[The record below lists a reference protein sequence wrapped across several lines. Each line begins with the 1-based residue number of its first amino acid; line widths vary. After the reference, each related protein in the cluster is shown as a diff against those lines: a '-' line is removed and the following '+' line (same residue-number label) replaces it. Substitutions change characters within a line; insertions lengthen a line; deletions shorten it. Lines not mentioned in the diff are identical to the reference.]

1 LYENSYTD
9 MDALIAEMAEA
20 IAGHLDIPYVI
31 FGHSMGA
38 LLAFELAQDIQGK
51 GLRMPSCLFLS
62 GRTAAQLSPAQSPI
76 HQLPAEEFVA
86 ELGARY
92 GGQPQELLEDPQL
105 RELFLPILRADLT
118 LVETYRYLDRQPLDC
133 PIMAFAGTHD
143 KSVSGE
149 GLAAWREQ
157 TTAQFELRRVPGD
170 HFYLAGPGR
179 EALLRAVCDQ
189 LIAIDSAS
197 SSLPMSI

>member
-1 LYENSYTD
+1 
-9 MDALIAEMAEA
+9 
-20 IAGHLDIPYVI
+20 
-31 FGHSMGA
+31 
-38 LLAFELAQDIQGK
+38 
-51 GLRMPSCLFLS
+51 
-62 GRTAAQLSPAQSPI
+62 
-76 HQLPAEEFVA
+76 
-86 ELGARY
+86 
-92 GGQPQELLEDPQL
+92 
-105 RELFLPILRADLT
+105 
-118 LVETYRYLDRQPLDC
+118 
-133 PIMAFAGTHD
+133 MAFAGTHD